1 MRLKEHYFKNFVLLI
16 LLNIPIIIVGQ
27 SSDKNTITYK
37 SPSSDYVDI
46 TIQSYK
52 GLPRFGKKYFV
63 RGVTPPTN
71 SNVYRA
77 LIEMKYLNAIYAD
90 MDKNKL
96 TSYDRTNTNL
106 KDSNS
111 RFAQNNLLQLA
122 KSVGSDALLEKYF
135 CDKPTTAIKCTLID
149 AYGKRK
155 RIQYWG
161 GSRNNQFQQMRS
173 YKSFVKDHFEV
184 LQNWSK
190 TFFKEGSEIGYI
202 VSQSS
207 VVNLSP
213 NRGVSKAYD
222 FQKKGYWLGG
232 VITGGGHPI
241 PTLEFA
247 PFTENEKILK
257 DRHSKIFLS
266 ISPEK
271 AKKLSLSVRSPLF
284 TVAKIKIHQNK
295 KIPISNER
303 VSFSFELESPIIE
316 IYKDKAL
323 TNKIGEINVD
333 KLLFK

>member
-1 MRLKEHYFKNFVLLI
+1 MRLKEHYFKSFVLLI
-16 LLNIPIIIVGQ
+16 LLSIPIIIVGQ
-27 SSDKNTITYK
+27 NSDNSTITYT
-37 SPSSDYVDI
+37 SPSSDYLDI

-71 SNVYRA
+71 SNAYRA

-135 CDKPTTAIKCTLID
+135 CDKPPTATKCTLID

-161 GSRNNQFQQMRS
+161 GSRTNQFQQMRS
-173 YKSFVKDHFEV
+173 YKSFVKDHFEA

-190 TFFKEGSEIGYI
+190 TFFKGDQEIVYF
-202 VSQSS
+202 VSQSL
-207 VVNLSP
+207 VT
-213 NRGVSKAYD
+213 GKYD
-222 FQKKGYWLGG
+222 FKQKGYW
-232 VITGGGHPI
+232 ISTG
-241 PTLEFA
+241 L
-247 PFTENEKILK
+247 PFTPYTENERKLKTQKIL
-257 DRHSKIFLS
+257 IS
-266 ISPEK
+266 IPTAK
-271 AKKLSLSVRSPLF
+271 AKELNLRDRVPLF
-284 TVAKIKIHQNK
+284 AVFKVKAVPKVNHQRHF
-295 KIPISNER
+295 E
-303 VSFSFELESPIIE
+303 FLFELESKTIE
-316 IYKDKAL
+316 LYRDLAL
-323 TNKIGEINVD
+323 TKKVGEINIENPI
-333 KLLFK
+333 FKY